1 MTRVGR
7 LVKESSV
14 TEVSTQ
20 LSDRPNFFIA
30 SINRL
35 PASEADIFRRKLA
48 ASSAKLIMIKRR
60 LSHRALEPLK
70 LSGITELLE
79 GSVGFVLAGDDV
91 LLAAKIL
98 VEFQKSHEELMGVQG
113 GVVDGQLL
121 DKSRVKELA
130 GLPSKPVLLALVL
143 STIESPLADVIF
155 TVERLIGDVAWA
167 AEQAATKKPAT
178 EAGTAPTGA
187 VAEGSAEARSARPEP
202 QAPVAPSA
210 APEAQ
215 AAPETPSTSTAPA
228 EPPPPAQ
235 GGSDA

>member
-1 MTRVGR
+1 MARVGR

-14 TEVSTQ
+14 TEVSSQ

-30 SINRL
+30 SINQL

-98 VEFQKSHEELMGVQG
+98 VEFQKTHEQLMGVQG

-130 GLPSKPVLLALVL
+130 GLPPKPVLLAQVL
-143 STIESPLADVIF
+143 STIEAPLADVIF
-155 TVERLIGDVAWA
+155 TVEQLIGDVAWA
-167 AEQAATKKPAT
+167 AEQAATKKPA
-178 EAGTAPTGA
+178 ESP
-187 VAEGSAEARSARPEP
+187 
-202 QAPVAPSA
+202 APVAPSA
-210 APEAQ
+210 VPEAQ
-215 AAPETPSTSTAPA
+215 TAPETPSTSTAPA